1 MRYLA
6 LALFLLALF
15 ARLLPG
21 SRTIDDSY
29 ITYRYARN
37 ILAGNGLVYNP
48 GERVLGTTTPLYTV
62 LMVLSALPTGGVQ
75 APFASLA
82 WILNAFADG
91 FTCLLLFWMGRR
103 LGYFYAG
110 LGAALA
116 WAVAPFSV
124 TFAIGG
130 LETSLYVLLLVG
142 MVCAH
147 LDERHILAAFLA
159 SLALL
164 TRPDALILIGPL
176 AIDRLWQVIRKGAQN
191 YRSLLYEALAFGLPT
206 LAWLAFATA
215 YFGTPIP
222 HSIAAKSVAYRLS
235 AEEGLI
241 RLIQHY
247 ATPFLEHLTFGMSWI
262 AVGGVIYPF
271 LYAIGALQA
280 LRVTSRLWPFIAYP
294 WLYFITF
301 AAANPLIFRWYLT
314 PPLPAYF
321 LFILIGAEKIIT
333 SLAQTLVKRVEN
345 SAPIAISR
353 LSDPPIAQLPN
364 RRFAFLPDRLSALLP
379 FFLIAFVVLA
389 PAVLSL
395 QEWSLHPD
403 HGLDRPAPDMAWYK
417 LELLYRQAAERL
429 LEQPRSTEAP
439 LLAAGDVGVLG
450 FFTNFRILDTVGLN
464 SPQSS
469 RYFPLDP
476 ACYTITYAIPPNLI
490 LDAQPDYV
498 VILEVYGRK
507 CLLKDA
513 RFEGQYALLEKIP
526 TDIYGSD
533 GLLILK
539 RRSP

>member
-1 MRYLA
+1 MHRSLA

-21 SRTIDDSY
+21 PRTIDDSY

-37 ILAGNGLVYNP
+37 ILAGDGFVYNP
-48 GERVLGTTTPLYTV
+48 GDRVLGTTTPLYTS

-75 APFASLA
+75 APFTSLA
-82 WILNAFADG
+82 WVLNAIFDG
-91 FTCLLLFWMGRR
+91 CTCLLLFWMGRR
-103 LGYFYAG
+103 LGFFYAG
-110 LGAALA
+110 LGAGLA

-142 MVCAH
+142 MVSAY
-147 LDERHILAAFLA
+147 LSERRILAAFLA
-159 SLALL
+159 ALALL

-176 AIDRLWQVIRKGAQN
+176 AVDRLWQAIRGGAQER
-191 YRSLLYEALAFGLPT
+191 RSLLSEALAFGLPT

-235 AEEGLI
+235 YEEGFI

-247 ATPFLEHLTFGMSWI
+247 TTPFLEHLTFSIYWI
-262 AVGGVIYPF
+262 AVGLVLYPF
-271 LYAIGALQA
+271 LYFIGALQA
-280 LRVTSRLWPFIAYP
+280 LRVAPRLWPFAAYP

-301 AAANPLIFRWYLT
+301 AIANPLIFRWYLT

-321 LFILIGAEKIIT
+321 LFILIGAERIIT
-333 SLAQTLVKRVEN
+333 SSVQILTKKGSK
-345 SAPIAISR
+345 SAPNVISPATHR
-353 LSDPPIAQLPN
+353 LV
-364 RRFAFLPDRLSALLP
+364 ALLP
-379 FFLIAFVVLA
+379 YCLMIFVVLL
-389 PAVLSL
+389 PAALSL

-403 HGLDRPAPDMAWYK
+403 HGLTRPAPDMAWYK
-417 LELLYRQAAERL
+417 LELLYQRAAEKL
-429 LEQPRSTEAP
+429 LEQPRSNERP

-450 FFTNFRILDTVGLN
+450 FFTNFPILDTLGLN

-469 RYFPLDP
+469 HYYPFDP
-476 ACYTITYAIPPNLI
+476 DCYVINYAIPPDLI

-507 CLLKDA
+507 CLLTDA
-513 RFEGQYALLEKIP
+513 RFGELYSLMEKIP

-539 RRSP
+539 RNEP